1 MRSARLPR
9 SAAPVAGLTPALPAV
24 LARSWTLFED
34 GRFEAVKQPPDVGKK
49 KPSESV
55 RLENVFIDV
64 PGNPS
69 ARKDQ
74 FNVVPMA
81 MGKSKQSFFV
91 DTDKTEADTQE
102 WTLLLSQVIERL
114 NGGQA
119 WARSLSK
126 MTLQVWPEQV
136 ADKESGEEYTAFMFR
151 ISRDDGEWGWKQR
164 YSGLQR
170 WHVEYVVKEHG
181 KGAPKFP
188 GKHAVGGLK
197 GKGDKF
203 TESRRLDLQRYFIEL
218 LGFRGF
224 MESDMFDIL
233 LDRQRNQVLGDKK
246 ASSKEVEQAVAAA
259 ATAAEDFDEST
270 LEAPDEWVNLHRAAL
285 PGAGRRRARLLS
297 QEEGSP
303 WLLSDEQLDIAAYE
317 LIFLTVGTSA
327 SLLSPK
333 ERGVLESVQS
343 ALSIS
348 RRKLA
353 EISQVRRS
361 PGRARPPPPIPC
373 PPARGPA
380 HAVI

>member
-1 MRSARLPR
+1 M
-9 SAAPVAGLTPALPAV
+9 
-24 LARSWTLFED
+24 
-34 GRFEAVKQPPDVGKK
+34 KQPPDVGKK

-233 LDRQRNQVLGDKK
+233 LDRQRNQVLGNVD
-246 ASSKEVEQAVAAA
+246 
-259 ATAAEDFDEST
+259 T
-270 LEAPDEWVNLHRAAL
+270 LELSATDTDVCYRLTAHF
-285 PGAGRRRARLLS
+285 ARIL
-297 QEEGSP
+297 
-303 WLLSDEQLDIAAYE
+303 
-317 LIFLTVGTSA
+317 
-327 SLLSPK
+327 
-333 ERGVLESVQS
+333 
-343 ALSIS
+343 
-348 RRKLA
+348 
-353 EISQVRRS
+353 
-361 PGRARPPPPIPC
+361 
-373 PPARGPA
+373 
-380 HAVI
+380 

>member
-1 MRSARLPR
+1 M
-9 SAAPVAGLTPALPAV
+9 
-24 LARSWTLFED
+24 
-34 GRFEAVKQPPDVGKK
+34 KQPPDVGKK

-102 WTLLLSQVIERL
+102 WTLLLSQVIETL

-136 ADKESGEEYTAFMFR
+136 ADKESGDEYTAFMFR

-170 WHVEYVVKEHG
+170 WHVEYVMKEHG

-317 LIFLTVGTSA
+317 MIFLTVGTSA

-361 PGRARPPPPIPC
+361 QSHAPLLPAPRPSRAVSDGR
-373 PPARGPA
+373 
-380 HAVI
+380 